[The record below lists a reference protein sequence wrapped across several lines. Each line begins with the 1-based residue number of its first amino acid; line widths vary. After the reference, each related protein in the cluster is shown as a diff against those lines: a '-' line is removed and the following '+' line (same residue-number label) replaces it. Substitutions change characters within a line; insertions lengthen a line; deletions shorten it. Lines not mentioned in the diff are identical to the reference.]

1 MMDLDLSTI
10 DSVYKEKA
18 NDAKPS
24 LGGLACLL
32 FEKYLQ

>member
-1 MMDLDLSTI
+1 MDWSAI
-10 DSVYKEKA
+10 DSVCKEKA
-18 NDAKPS
+18 NDANNPP